1 MNLEELKSKLNFI
14 VDDEIQKNI
23 TVYVTSPAG
32 LQLFNLVE
40 NDLNELMPVYVDI
53 LKSLVLER
61 EGLCVGDYSTSSAR
75 ENMVYVYDLGT
86 ESRPPEMQNMVIA
99 GTEPNP
105 SHFTVSSESLE
116 KINGFYVV
124 INSLDQRVVFYKQIL
139 PVDKTYCRTSLF
151 FGILPDNSM
160 FERKRDSLLRVTPG
174 IQMLYVD
181 DDIILIDM
189 SKLEKTIGLDAI
201 LLKEAEAMYQNVENK
216 NIIVDI
222 TKLREACGTS
232 SMLKKL
238 RHALTESKA
247 KDLSNETIIQF
258 AEAQNKLKFKFNA
271 DKTMFN
277 LDSKAAAQ
285 RFIKLLDDDYL
296 FSKLTLTDYDSEQ
309 KGELQEVAEE

>member
-40 NDLNELMPVYVDI
+40 NDLNELMPVYVDL
-53 LKSLVLER
+53 LKSLVMEK
-61 EGLCVGDYSTSSAR
+61 EGLSVGDYSTSTAR
-75 ENMVYVYDLGT
+75 ENMVYFYDLDT
-86 ESRPPEMQNMVIA
+86 ESRPQEMQNMAIA
-99 GTEPNP
+99 ATEPNP

-124 INSLDQRVVFYKQIL
+124 INSLEERAVFYKQIL
-139 PVDKTYCRTSLF
+139 PVDKTYCRSSLF

-181 DDIILIDM
+181 NDIILIDM
-189 SKLEKTIGLDAI
+189 SKLEKAIGLDAI
-201 LLKEAEAMYQNVENK
+201 LQKEAEAMYLNVENK

-222 TKLREACGTS
+222 TKLREACETS

-277 LDSKAAAQ
+277 LDSKAAAK

-296 FSKLTLTDYDSEQ
+296 FSKLTSTDYDSEQ
-309 KGELQEVAEE
+309 KGELQDVTEG

>member
-14 VDDEIQKNI
+14 VDDEIRKNI

-40 NDLNELMPVYVDI
+40 NDLNELMPVYVDL
-53 LKSLVLER
+53 LKSLILEK

-75 ENMVYVYDLGT
+75 ENMVYFYDLGP

>member
-1 MNLEELKSKLNFI
+1 MNLEELKTKLNFI

-40 NDLNELMPVYVDI
+40 GDLNELMPVYVDL
-53 LKSLVLER
+53 LKSLVLEK
-61 EGLCVGDYSTSSAR
+61 EDLCVGDYSTSSAR
-75 ENMVYVYDLGT
+75 ENMIYFYDLGT
-86 ESRPPEMQNMVIA
+86 ESRPDEMKNMAIA
-99 GTEPNP
+99 GTDLNP

-116 KINGFYVV
+116 SINGFYVV
-124 INSLDQRVVFYKQIL
+124 INSLEQRAVFYKQIL
-139 PVDKTYCRTSLF
+139 PVDKTYCRKSLF
-151 FGILPDNSM
+151 FGIHPDNSM
-160 FERKRDSLLRVTPG
+160 FERKRESLLRVTPG

-247 KDLSNETIIQF
+247 KDLNNETIIQF
-258 AEAQNKLKFKFNA
+258 AEAQDKLKFKFNA